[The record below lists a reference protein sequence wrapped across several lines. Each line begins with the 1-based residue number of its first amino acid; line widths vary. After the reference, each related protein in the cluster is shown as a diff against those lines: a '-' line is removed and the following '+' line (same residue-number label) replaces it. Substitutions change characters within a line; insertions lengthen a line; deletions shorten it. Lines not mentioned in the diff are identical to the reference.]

1 MLLPGKTL
9 ENVDRAYKQKRSAA
23 VAKKRTDYVQALN
36 KAYSVRKS
44 QVAGK
49 TPSPVQAKP
58 GKKFQSVRDVPP
70 AVLLPGK
77 TLENVDREYKKR
89 KSAAVAK
96 KRVELSQALNKAY
109 PVRKAQVMAS
119 SHSADV
125 DRKKREVEIARQ
137 KKIELDKKKSIGD
150 KIVQTKRK
158 LQSIDSSAKKAMSNV
173 EKFQKEIARAS
184 QRRDIAKVTKYTR
197 VAEKR
202 KQNLGRARA
211 AQGQLVSQL
220 RQLET
225 MKSNPL
231 AIASSSVKS
240 LSPLKSPSPKMP
252 SPKMPSPKTPSPKI
266 DEQKRKFDEQKRKF
280 DDQKRKVEE
289 QKRKFETQRKMSEQK
304 RKIEA
309 QRKMQQQKMRKPVR
323 MMKRRR

>member
-1 MLLPGKTL
+1 
-9 ENVDRAYKQKRSAA
+9 
-23 VAKKRTDYVQALN
+23 
-36 KAYSVRKS
+36 
-44 QVAGK
+44 
-49 TPSPVQAKP
+49 
-58 GKKFQSVRDVPP
+58 
-70 AVLLPGK
+70 
-77 TLENVDREYKKR
+77 
-89 KSAAVAK
+89 
-96 KRVELSQALNKAY
+96 
-109 PVRKAQVMAS
+109 MAS
-119 SHSADV
+119 SQKMSADV

-137 KKIELDKKKSIGD
+137 KKIELDKKKSIDD

-158 LQSIDSSAKKAMSNV
+158 LQSVDSSAKKAMSNV

-211 AQGQLVSQL
+211 AQGQLFSQL

-225 MKSNPL
+225 MKSPKMP
-231 AIASSSVKS
+231 SPKMPSPKMPSPKMS
-240 LSPLKSPSPKMP
+240 SPLKSPSPKMP
-252 SPKMPSPKTPSPKI
+252 SPKI
-266 DEQKRKFDEQKRKF
+266 DEQKRRQLEQKRKF

-304 RKIEA
+304 RK
-309 QRKMQQQKMRKPVR
+309 MQQQKMRKPIR